1 MDKNTNFIN
10 LRNRE
15 IRILI
20 PGHFDLIHA
29 GHHQLIQEAKNAFKK
44 VSLTI
49 GIIQDNDSVPLL
61 ALHEKLET
69 FKNFPE
75 IDKILILKSKPTLS
89 DLPTLSIDYLATGNL
104 NYFPGSSQV
113 LHFEKKVQ
121 IDSTEVFA
129 RVIRDFELHLE
140 HLLQVGYKN
149 SALNISKPKSISIL
163 CKRKVKQ
170 IKNRLWNCVPSLSLE
185 ESIDKARK
193 SLQTTFT
200 NWTETQESILR
211 SWLSKY
217 KSSTTVLFKT
227 LKSLWLG
234 ENN

>member
-1 MDKNTNFIN
+1 MDKNTNCIN

-29 GHHQLIQEAKNAFKK
+29 GHHQLIQEAKKAFKK

-49 GIIQDNDSVPLL
+49 GIIHDSNSVPLL

-75 IDKILILKSKPTLS
+75 IDKILILKSKPGLT
-89 DLPTLSIDYLATGNL
+89 DLPTLNADYLATGNL

-129 RVIRDFELHLE
+129 RVIRDYESHLE
-140 HLLQVGYKN
+140 HLLQAGYKN
-149 SALNISKPKSISIL
+149 SALNVSRPKSVSVL
-163 CKRKVKQ
+163 CKRK
-170 IKNRLWNCVPSLSLE
+170 IKRIKERLWKFVPSFSLE
-185 ESIDKARK
+185 DSIDQARK
-193 SLQTTFT
+193 SLQTTFN
-200 NWTETQESILR
+200 NWTEAQENVLR

-217 KSSTTVLFKT
+217 KSSTTILFKS

-234 ENN
+234 EDN